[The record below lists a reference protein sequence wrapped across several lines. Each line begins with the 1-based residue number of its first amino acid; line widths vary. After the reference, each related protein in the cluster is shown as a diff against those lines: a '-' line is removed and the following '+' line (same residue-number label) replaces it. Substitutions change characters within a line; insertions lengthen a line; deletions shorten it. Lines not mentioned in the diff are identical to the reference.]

1 MDIGKAIKELR
12 KVKHITQKELAIRCG
27 ITPNALCNIEKG
39 ISFPSQSNIQKICDA
54 MCIPPS
60 YLLLFS
66 ITEEDVP
73 EEKRFFFHQLCE
85 PLKDGL
91 VRGLNKNDNDKEKQ
105 ERSHQ

>member
-12 KVKHITQKELAIRCG
+12 RVKHITQKELASRCG

-39 ISFPSQSNIQKICDA
+39 NSFPSQSNIQKICEA
-54 MCIPPS
+54 MCIPSS

-73 EEKRFFFHQLCE
+73 EDKRIFFHQLCE

-91 VRGLNKNDNDKEKQ
+91 VHGLNMNDHEKNKK
-105 ERSHQ
+105 ERSRQ